1 MADREYG
8 SGTRHRR
15 ADAYKKQQNRWQQ
28 PEPPRRVREDDMP
41 KGRATHYNYSSVPLG
56 TRSAGKT
63 GAKRG
68 EPVKQRQP
76 AQRGVSG
83 AQRRPAPPKRPPR
96 RRRARRTALTVL
108 VLLVLAVA
116 ATVGIV
122 GYSAYSEI
130 MDVRERGT
138 FYRGVYVNGY
148 ELYGATPQ
156 EAYDF
161 VLARMRDGI
170 SGWKVTI
177 NYGSDYSW
185 TIDADTLDLSGS
197 MENVVAQAINEA
209 YAVGR
214 MSSSLLDTYDEV
226 SALKSEPKLIY
237 TSDVTKSDARIDSL
251 IAEIKS
257 IVDTPAQDATWEFMP
272 DRKNPI
278 VVTAETYGKTLN
290 AEALKEEIMQLVNSM
305 QSGSVTVQPET
316 VAPSV
321 KAEDITNSIQCIAS
335 FYTEISSH
343 STEDRNKNI
352 ERGCEFFN
360 GKTIKAGAK
369 VSFNSWVGKR
379 NAANGFYPGLE
390 IVYNEYVMGY
400 GGGICQVSSTLYNA
414 VIQAGLKVNKREPHG
429 LKPNYIDMG
438 HDATVT
444 DDGRND
450 LVFTNT
456 TGADIYV
463 VARVETSGKTK
474 RCLFQF
480 YGRPDPNGYT
490 YSLSSETIETIPIP
504 EATIVQDKKA
514 EYVIYTDQTKEV
526 SKGSEGYVVRTY
538 LLTKDANG
546 NTIDT
551 EELYTDTYKATAPKI
566 YVGVTPRY

>member
-28 PEPPRRVREDDMP
+28 PEPPRRVREDDAP
-41 KGRATHYNYSSVPLG
+41 KSRATHYNYSSVPLG
-56 TRSAGKT
+56 TRNTGKT
-63 GAKRG
+63 GAARG
-68 EPVKQRQP
+68 ESVKPRQTAP
-76 AQRGVSG
+76 RGGSG
-83 AQRRPAPPKRPPR
+83 SQRRPAPPKRPPR
-96 RRRARRTALTVL
+96 RRRAGRTLTVIL
-108 VLLVLAVA
+108 MMFLLAVVVTA
-116 ATVGIV
+116 GVVYYT
-122 GYSAYSEI
+122 AYNEV

-185 TIDADTLDLSGS
+185 TIDADTLDLAGS

-214 MSSSLLDTYDEV
+214 TSSSWIESSKEI
-226 SALKSEPKLIY
+226 SALQDEPKLIY
-237 TSDVTKSDARIDSL
+237 TSDVTRSDARIDSL
-251 IAEIKS
+251 IAE
-257 IVDTPAQDATWEFMP
+257 TPARDATWEFMP

-290 AEALKEEIMQLVNSM
+290 ADALKEEIMLLVNSM
-305 QSGSVTVQPET
+305 QSGSVSVQPET

-414 VIQAGLKVNKREPHG
+414 VIQAGLKVTKREPHG
-429 LKPNYIDMG
+429 LKPNYIEMG

-504 EATIVQDKKA
+504 EATIIQDKKA

-551 EELYTDTYKATAPKI
+551 KELYTDTYKATAPKI

>member
-8 SGTRHRR
+8 SGTRRRR
-15 ADAYKKQQNRWQQ
+15 AEAYKNTHDRWQQ
-28 PEPPRRVREDDMP
+28 QEPPRRVREDDTP
-41 KGRATHYNYSSVPLG
+41 RSRAMHYNYSSVPLAA
-56 TRSAGKT
+56 RSAGQTRRGASAKKREP
-63 GAKRG
+63 AKRG
-68 EPVKQRQP
+68 AAP
-76 AQRGVSG
+76 S
-83 AQRRPAPPKRPPR
+83 QRRPAPPKKPPR
-96 RRRARRTALTVL
+96 RRGAGRTLAIILALFL
-108 VLLVLAVA
+108 LAVT
-116 ATVGIV
+116 ATACIV
-122 GYSAYSEI
+122 YYTAYNEV

-161 VLARMRDGI
+161 ILARMRDGI

-185 TIDADTLDLSGS
+185 TIDANTLDLSSS

-214 MSSSLLDTYDEV
+214 TGKSWLESSKEI
-226 SALKSEPKLIY
+226 SALQDEPRLIY

-257 IVDTPAQDATWEFMP
+257 IVDTPAEDATWEFMP

-278 VVTAETYGKTLN
+278 VVTAETYGKSLN
-290 AEALKEEIMQLVNSM
+290 ADALKEEIMQLVNSM
-305 QSGSVTVQPET
+305 QSGSVSVQPET

-335 FYTEISSH
+335 FYTDISSR

-379 NAANGFYPGLE
+379 DAKNGFYPGLE

-414 VIQAGLKVNKREPHG
+414 VIQAGLKVNKRTAHG

-480 YGRPDPNGYT
+480 YGRPEPNGYT
-490 YSLSSETIETIPIP
+490 YALSSETIEVIPIP

-526 SKGSEGYVVRTY
+526 SEGSEGYVVRTY

-551 EELYTDTYKATAPKI
+551 QELYTDTYKATAPKV

>member
-28 PEPPRRVREDDMP
+28 PEPPRRVREDDTP
-41 KGRATHYNYSSVPLG
+41 KSRATHYNYSSVPLG
-56 TRSAGKT
+56 TRNTGKT
-63 GAKRG
+63 GEARG
-68 EPVKQRQP
+68 ESVKPRQTAP
-76 AQRGVSG
+76 RGGSG
-83 AQRRPAPPKRPPR
+83 SQRRPAPPKRPPR
-96 RRRARRTALTVL
+96 RRRAGRTLTVIL
-108 VLLVLAVA
+108 MMFLLAVVVTA
-116 ATVGIV
+116 GIV
-122 GYSAYSEI
+122 YYTAYNEV

-138 FYRGVYVNGY
+138 FYHGVYVNGY

-214 MSSSLLDTYDEV
+214 TSSSWIESSKEI
-226 SALKSEPKLIY
+226 SALQDEPKLIY

-251 IAEIKS
+251 IAEIKN

-290 AEALKEEIMQLVNSM
+290 ADALKEEIMQLVNSM
-305 QSGSVTVQPET
+305 QSGSVSVQPET

-335 FYTEISSH
+335 FYTEISSR

-414 VIQAGLKVNKREPHG
+414 VIQAGLKVTKREPHG

-504 EATIVQDKKA
+504 EATIIQDKKA

-551 EELYTDTYKATAPKI
+551 KELYTDTYKATAPKI